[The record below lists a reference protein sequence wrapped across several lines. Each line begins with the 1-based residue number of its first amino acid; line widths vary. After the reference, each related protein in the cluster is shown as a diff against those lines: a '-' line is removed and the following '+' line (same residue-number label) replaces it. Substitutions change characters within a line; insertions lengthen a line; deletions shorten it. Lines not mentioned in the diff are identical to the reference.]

1 MKWTGI
7 VVSALLFGSAC
18 APAAVSNP
26 GGEAAPLTGW
36 SERTLNDLDLR
47 RKVAQ
52 LVFPRISGDYLA
64 EGTPQ
69 HERLRQWVQELGVG
83 GVIITIGPPLEQAM
97 KLNMLQDMAAVPLL
111 VTADMEHGA
120 GQILRG
126 GTILPYGL
134 ETGAATDFPPLMA
147 FGAAGD
153 ERLAWEL
160 GRVTA
165 LEARAA
171 GVHVNFGPVVDVNN
185 NPANPII
192 NVRSFGSDPALV
204 SRMAVAYI
212 QGAQDHG
219 LLATVKHFPGHG
231 DTHTDSHISL
241 PIITVD
247 RARADSVELPPYRA
261 AFDAGVAGV
270 MSAHI
275 SFPALSV
282 DSVPATLNPAL
293 LTDLL
298 REDLKF
304 QGITFTDALDMGAI
318 VNGWGVTRAP
328 VLALL
333 AGADVLLQ
341 PLPNDVPAVID
352 AVVAAVQSGELSEA
366 RIDQSLRR
374 LLAAKERVGL
384 HRGARVDMEKI
395 PSVLGIPAHT
405 RLADSVA
412 QRAMTLVRDR
422 DSQVPLRTGQRVLS
436 VVYTD
441 EHDPW
446 TGRTFQRELG
456 GFVPGL
462 RTASLNDQS
471 SAAEFAAVRSQL
483 DSVDVVLIS
492 PFIRV
497 RHNRGTMAM
506 NETFAT
512 WIRETAASKP
522 VVVTS
527 FGSPYVL
534 QQVPELASY
543 LIAWGGSDAAQRA
556 AARALTGR
564 SPITGRLPIA
574 IPPLH
579 QIGEGLQRPVQ
590 AGR

>member
-1 MKWTGI
+1 MKWTGV
-7 VVSALLFGSAC
+7 VVSALLLGSAC
-18 APAAVSNP
+18 APAAVSSP
-26 GGEAAPLTGW
+26 SAQAAPGAGW
-36 SERTLNDLDLR
+36 SERTLNGLDLR

-69 HERLRQWVQELGVG
+69 YERLRYWVRDLGVG

-97 KLNMLQDMAAVPLL
+97 KLNMLQDMAAVPLM

-126 GTILPYGL
+126 GTVLPYGL
-134 ETGAATDFPPLMA
+134 ETGSATNFPPLMA

-160 GRVTA
+160 GRITA
-165 LEARAA
+165 IEARAA

-192 NVRSFGSDPALV
+192 NVRSFGADPALV

-212 QGAQDHG
+212 RGVQDHG
-219 LLATVKHFPGHG
+219 MLATVKHFPGHG
-231 DTHTDSHISL
+231 DTQTDSHISL
-241 PIITVD
+241 PVITVD
-247 RARADSVELPPYRA
+247 RARADTVELPPYRA
-261 AFDAGVAGV
+261 AFEAGVAAV

-293 LTDLL
+293 LTNLL
-298 REDLKF
+298 RDELKF
-304 QGITFTDALDMGAI
+304 EGITFTDALDMGAI
-318 VNGWGVTRAP
+318 MNGWGVTRAP
-328 VLALL
+328 VMAML

-341 PLPNDVPAVID
+341 PLPNDVPVVID

-374 LLAAKERVGL
+374 LLAAKERLGL
-384 HRGARVDMEKI
+384 AAGARVDMEKI
-395 PSVLGIPAHT
+395 PAILGIPAHT

-412 QRAMTLVRDR
+412 QRAITLVRDR
-422 DSQVPLRTGQRVLS
+422 DAMVPLRAQRVLS

-446 TGRTFQRELG
+446 TGRTLQRELAALL
-456 GFVPGL
+456 PGL

-471 SAAEFAAVRSQL
+471 STADFAAVRAQMENA
-483 DSVDVVLIS
+483 DVVLIS

-506 NETFAT
+506 NETFAA

-534 QQVPELASY
+534 QQVPELAAY

-564 SPITGRLPIA
+564 APITGRLPIP

-579 QIGEGLQRPVQ
+579 QIGEGLQRSAQPD
-590 AGR
+590 R